1 MEWAACRD
9 ARLGMGARGG
19 GYAAGDAW
27 YGGMGDRGDTVGDG
41 VRGVEYAAGDAW
53 YGGMGDRGDTVG
65 DGVRVAW
72 NMRQGMHG
80 M

>member
-9 ARLGMGARGG
+9 ARLGMGVRGG

-27 YGGMGDRGDTVGDG
+27 YGGMGDRGGHGWGWGRV
-41 VRGVEYAAGDAW
+41 AGD
-53 YGGMGDRGDTVG
+53 
-65 DGVRVAW
+65 
-72 NMRQGMHG
+72 MRQGMHG